1 MWSAWQDEA
10 RGGQCAVAGGE
21 SSLGGADRECA
32 VEVDVTRGG
41 VGVSVVKLNARMAH
55 QAARSSASLLDLS
68 SPTSQRSLS
77 SRPETCPEKAK
88 ERSWCWRATAMAQ
101 PQWLWN
107 ERRNAHGEG
116 ATVEKGWS

>member
-41 VGVSVVKLNARMAH
+41 VGVSVVKLNARMATPSGEEFGIVVGSVVAH
-55 QAARSSASLLDLS
+55 ESAVVVVTPRDLPRES
-68 SPTSQRSLS
+68 
-77 SRPETCPEKAK
+77 
-88 ERSWCWRATAMAQ
+88 
-101 PQWLWN
+101 
-107 ERRNAHGEG
+107 EG
-116 ATVEKGWS
+116 AVVVLEGNCNGRAAVVVE